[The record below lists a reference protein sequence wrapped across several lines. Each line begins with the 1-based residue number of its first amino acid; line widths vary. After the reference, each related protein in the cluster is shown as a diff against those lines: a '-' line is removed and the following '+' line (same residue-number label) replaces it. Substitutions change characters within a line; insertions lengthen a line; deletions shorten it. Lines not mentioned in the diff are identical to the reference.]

1 MKTDDEKVFLR
12 RTPQGF
18 VPAYDR
24 DVDLLSHIPVGAIVS
39 TRPKRPRRIRR
50 HRWWWALL
58 NRVADSHPFYS
69 RAEQVL
75 THLKMRTGWVD
86 ATTLVNGEDVQVIY
100 TPRSISFDAM
110 DETEFAQFIDRALDV
125 VVHELLPGVDREELR
140 REIEAMLGPE
150 ERKAA

>member
-24 DVDLLSHIPVGAIVS
+24 DVDLLAHIPVGAIVS
-39 TRPKRPRRIRR
+39 TRPKRPRRVRR

-58 NRVADSHPFYS
+58 QRVADSHAYYAS
-69 RAEQVL
+69 AEQVL
-75 THLKMRTGWVD
+75 LHLKLRTGWVD
-86 ATTLVNGEDVQVIY
+86 TQTIVKGDEVSVVY
-100 TPRSISFDAM
+100 TPKSISFDVM

-125 VVHELLPGVDREELR
+125 VVQELLPGIDRDELR
-140 REIEAMLGPE
+140 AEIEAMLGPE